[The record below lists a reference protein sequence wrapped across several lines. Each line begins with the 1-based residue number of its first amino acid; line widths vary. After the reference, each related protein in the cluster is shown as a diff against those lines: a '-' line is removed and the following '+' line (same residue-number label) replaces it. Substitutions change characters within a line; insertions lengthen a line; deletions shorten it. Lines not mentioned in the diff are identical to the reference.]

1 VSNGRSDHRSS
12 ATAKSAV
19 ALPYYRT
26 FSTDHLDQY
35 SSTGKSCWQQ
45 DRLAPEC
52 GGCRPLGCGHWAA
65 AAALAPPAAMRRP
78 PAASQRAAAA
88 RSCCCVPGRGIAA
101 AAAGAHP
108 CR

>member
-1 VSNGRSDHRSS
+1 MKGRGGGVVSNGRNDHRS

-52 GGCRPLGCGHWAA
+52 GGCPL
-65 AAALAPPAAMRRP
+65 
-78 PAASQRAAAA
+78 
-88 RSCCCVPGRGIAA
+88 VIA
-101 AAAGAHP
+101 GYMYYMYMY
-108 CR
+108 CYRYR